1 MEMERLWL
9 AVFPS
14 IIVAF
19 FIHRAIV
26 NNIPGMRRVFGGN
39 LIGNRVSFA
48 EIWEWLVT
56 PQNLMTKPPLV
67 KLTVAMD
74 GSLSGLELTENN
86 FTQGKNKIFWNSLLA
101 IDLFGILYYQYWKL
115 GARENKYLANSS
127 SWANQLNH
135 LVKNMGRINTG
146 SLSFWGITII
156 LGNLLLAGIMTA
168 LHVPS
173 IEERLLVGKVIG
185 FELILI
191 LNLLMW
197 ICLKGVI
204 RDKLRVGNKL
214 INSTAMGKLKLIQ
227 LGKVGFFSAIILL
240 ILLNLQISN
249 LFQKLHKEVR
259 EEKIWALNPRRAQR
273 QHDLGQAWNCR
284 QPLELADRVHM
295 EGKTATQ

>member
-1 MEMERLWL
+1 M
-9 AVFPS
+9 
-14 IIVAF
+14 
-19 FIHRAIV
+19 
-26 NNIPGMRRVFGGN
+26 NNISGIRRVFGGN
-39 LIGNRVSFA
+39 LMGNWVSFA
-48 EIWEWLVT
+48 EIWEWFVT
-56 PQNLMTKPPLV
+56 PQNLLTKTPLV

-115 GARENKYLANSS
+115 GARENKYLENLP

-156 LGNLLLAGIMTA
+156 LGNLLLAGITTA
-168 LHVPS
+168 LQIPS
-173 IEERLLVGKVIG
+173 VEERLLVGKVIG

-191 LNLLMW
+191 LNLSMW

-214 INSTAMGKLKLIQ
+214 INSTAMGKLKLI
-227 LGKVGFFSAIILL
+227 
-240 ILLNLQISN
+240 
-249 LFQKLHKEVR
+249 
-259 EEKIWALNPRRAQR
+259 
-273 QHDLGQAWNCR
+273 
-284 QPLELADRVHM
+284 
-295 EGKTATQ
+295 